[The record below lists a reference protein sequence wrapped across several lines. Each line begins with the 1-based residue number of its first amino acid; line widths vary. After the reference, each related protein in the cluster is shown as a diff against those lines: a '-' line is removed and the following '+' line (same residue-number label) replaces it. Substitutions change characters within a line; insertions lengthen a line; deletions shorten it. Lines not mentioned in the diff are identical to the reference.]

1 MALPCSTTSRCH
13 PASVGS
19 RASPTKQVDFV
30 LGECLEL
37 LGHRQVKQVERHVRP
52 HLAKAVEGGRQE
64 VIVHVGDE
72 ADVQRAVFT
81 QAQAAHVL
89 HVGARLGEQ
98 APGALQEEASRLGQ
112 GEPVVCPGEEWH
124 TQLPFQISDL
134 AGEPGLGKPQ
144 LEGRAGHAQFLCHR
158 HEVVQV
164 TNLDERVGN
173 LAKGDAGH
181 RSYSH
186 LLARFPS
193 FPGG

>member
-64 VIVHVGDE
+64 VIVHVGDV

-81 QAQAAHVL
+81 QAQATHIL

-98 APGALQEEASRLGQ
+98 TPGAFQEETSGFRQSRLFARVKSGTPNCLSRFLIWRVSQGWASRSL
-112 GEPVVCPGEEWH
+112 
-124 TQLPFQISDL
+124 
-134 AGEPGLGKPQ
+134 
-144 LEGRAGHAQFLCHR
+144 RAAR
-158 HEVVQV
+158 V
-164 TNLDERVGN
+164 TLSSSATVT
-173 LAKGDAGH
+173 K
-181 RSYSH
+181 
-186 LLARFPS
+186 
-193 FPGG
+193 